1 MGALTFTF
9 ETREIVW
16 DPELI
21 GGLIWLV
28 FGLSVSAILLLLLM
42 IREGESAKV
51 ASYFYLVPPATALEA
66 WYLFD
71 ERLSALTR

>member
-1 MGALTFTF
+1 LT
-9 ETREIVW
+9 
-16 DPELI
+16 
-21 GGLIWLV
+21 WLV
-28 FGLSVSAILLLLLM
+28 LGLSLSAILLLMLM

-71 ERLSALTR
+71 ERLSMLTLVGVAVTVLGVFLTQRAAKVS